1 MSTYMQYFFDHSG
14 QFLSVVAVAV
24 LWLGLAALGGAISGV
39 GRMRALD
46 PLVGWAWVG
55 FVFTAAGVF
64 LAIPFTYLAVVTAVI
79 AAGAG
84 FWVWRRDGGVVP
96 GVFLRMLV
104 LTIPL
109 LILVSAM
116 RASQW
121 DEFSDWMIIP
131 RYMLETDAF
140 PSKDNSYPNAVYTGY
155 PYSWHFVTYLASRIA
170 GGLLENA
177 GALVNVFL
185 LLMFGLV
192 VIQLI
197 SRGAE
202 RPELMERS
210 GWFAASLGA
219 AAMLLT
225 NPTFSQKIVLTSY
238 AETASAV
245 ATGAGVVLG
254 WLICEAL
261 VDNERRT
268 ARRYAWQMGAVL
280 ALLINLKQATM
291 VLVVLIVLA
300 ILFMAIRDRRIPV
313 VMFVKLL
320 PQIVLPAVILY
331 LVWRYHVLNELVAR
345 EIVIRPFDDWYIDL
359 IPHILMK
366 MGVALAKKGYYL
378 SLLIIAVGFGLRG
391 FFRAA
396 GPVDRFAAICAM
408 VILGYNTFLLFAYVT
423 TFGKFD
429 ALRVASFWR
438 YNMHLGPMLI
448 AFSAYGAAIVWRR
461 HLAARWNWQRAQWL
475 PIVLLLAAPFV
486 FAKKIRFD
494 TAPMTVHFR
503 AVGAALP
510 ALLTPADQY
519 FVSDPTGSGESAVI
533 LRYEL
538 DRGAKFGG
546 VVSAFD
552 PHRLKT
558 LERVLPNPKLN
569 AMIVFSMDKG
579 FAERIGRNFP
589 PGSTY
594 LVRRVGLGPWEDV
607 MSWPQ
612 PAVK

>member
-1 MSTYMQYFFDHSG
+1 M
-14 QFLSVVAVAV
+14 VAVAI
-24 LWLGLAALGGAISGV
+24 LWFGFTAIGSAVSGA
-39 GRMRALD
+39 GRVRALD
-46 PLVGWAWVG
+46 PLVGWAWIG
-55 FVFTAAGVF
+55 FVFTTVGVF
-64 LAIPFTYLAVVTAVI
+64 LATPFTYLAMVTAVI

-84 FWVWRRDGGVVP
+84 VWVWRRDGEVVP
-96 GVFLRMLV
+96 SMFLRMLV
-104 LTIPL
+104 LTIPFL
-109 LILVSAM
+109 LLVSAM

-140 PSKDNSYPNAVYTGY
+140 PSKDNPYPNAVFTGY

-177 GALVNVFL
+177 GALVNVLL

-192 VIQLI
+192 IIQLI
-197 SRGAE
+197 ARGAE
-202 RPELMERS
+202 RPELMK
-210 GWFAASLGA
+210 GPVWLAASLGA
-219 AAMLLT
+219 AAMLLA

-254 WLICEAL
+254 WLVCEAL
-261 VDNERRT
+261 VDDDRRA
-268 ARRYAWQMGAVL
+268 ARCYAWQMSAVL

-300 ILFMAIRDRRIPV
+300 TLFMAIRDRRIPL

-320 PQIVLPAVILY
+320 PQIVVPAATLY
-331 LVWRYHVLNELVAR
+331 LVWRYHVSSELVAR
-345 EIVIRPFDDWYIDL
+345 EISVRPFNDWYIEL

-378 SLLIIAVGFGLRG
+378 SLVIITVGFGLRG
-391 FFRAA
+391 FSRAMS
-396 GPVDRFAAICAM
+396 PMDRLAAICAM
-408 VILGYNTFLLFAYVT
+408 VFLGYNSFLLFAYVAA
-423 TFGKFD
+423 FGKFD
-429 ALRVASFWR
+429 AMRVASFWR

-448 AFSAYGAAIVWRR
+448 AFAAYGAAILWRQY
-461 HLAARWNWQRAQWL
+461 LAARWNWRRVKWL
-475 PIVLLLAAPFV
+475 PTILLLAAPFV
-486 FAKKIRFD
+486 FTKKIRFD
-494 TAPMTVHFR
+494 KAPMTVHFR
-503 AVGAALP
+503 TVGVALQ
-510 ALLTPADQY
+510 ALLTPADRY
-519 FVSDPTGSGESAVI
+519 FISDPTGSGESAVI

-538 DRGAKFGG
+538 DRGAKFAG

-552 PHRLKT
+552 SRGLKT
-558 LERVLPNPKLN
+558 LERILLNPELN
-569 AMIVFSMDKG
+569 AIIVFSMDKG
-579 FAERIGRNFP
+579 FAELLGRNFP

-594 LVRRVGLGPWEDV
+594 LLRREGLGSWRYV
-607 MSWPQ
+607 TSWPQ

>member
-14 QFLSVVAVAV
+14 QVLPVVAVAT
-24 LWLGLAALGGAISGV
+24 LWLGFAALGGAASGA

-46 PLVGWAWVG
+46 PLVGWAWTG
-55 FVFTAAGVF
+55 FVFTTAGVF
-64 LAIPFTYLAVVTAVI
+64 LATPFTYLAMVTAVM
-79 AAGAG
+79 AAGACV
-84 FWVWRRDGGVVP
+84 WVWRRDGGVVP
-96 GVFLRMLV
+96 SVFLRMLV
-104 LTIPL
+104 LTIPFL
-109 LILVSAM
+109 LLVSAM

-131 RYMLETDAF
+131 RYMLESDAF
-140 PSKDNSYPNAVYTGY
+140 PSKHNPYPNAVFTGY

-177 GALVNVFL
+177 GALANVLL

-197 SRGAE
+197 ARGAE

-210 GWFAASLGA
+210 GWFVAALGA

-261 VDNERRT
+261 VDDDRRV

-300 ILFMAIRDRRIPV
+300 TFFTAIRDRRVPLFT
-313 VMFVKLL
+313 FVKLL
-320 PQIVLPAVILY
+320 PQIILPAVILY
-331 LVWRYHVLNELVAR
+331 LVWRYHVLSELVAR
-345 EIVIRPFDDWYIDL
+345 EIVVRPFDDWYIDL

-429 ALRVASFWR
+429 AMRVASFWR

-579 FAERIGRNFP
+579 FAERLGRNFP

>member
-1 MSTYMQYFFDHSG
+1 MSTYVQYFFDHSG
-14 QFLSVVAVAV
+14 QVLPLFAVAV
-24 LWLGLAALGGAISGV
+24 LWLGFSVLGGAVSGV

-55 FVFTAAGVF
+55 FVFTGAGVF
-64 LAIPFTYLAVVTAVI
+64 LAIPFTYLAMVTAVI
-79 AAGAG
+79 TIGAG
-84 FWVWRRDGGVVP
+84 VWVWRRDGGVLP

-109 LILVSAM
+109 LLLVSAM

-121 DEFSDWMIIP
+121 DEFSDWIIIP

-140 PSKDNSYPNAVYTGY
+140 PSKENSYPNAVYTGY

-177 GALVNVFL
+177 GALANVFL

-202 RPELMERS
+202 RPELMERP
-210 GWFAASLGA
+210 GWLAASLGA
-219 AAMLLT
+219 AAMFLT

-261 VDNERRT
+261 VDDERRA
-268 ARRYAWQMGAVL
+268 ARRYAWQMGAAL

-291 VLVVLIVLA
+291 VLAVLIVLA
-300 ILFMAIRDRRIPV
+300 TMLMAIRDRRVPV
-313 VMFVKLL
+313 VAFVKLL
-320 PQIVLPAVILY
+320 PQIALPAVILY
-331 LVWRYHVLNELVAR
+331 LVWRYHVSSELVAR
-345 EIVIRPFDDWYIDL
+345 EIAVRPFYEWHIDF
-359 IPHILMK
+359 IPDIIMK
-366 MGVALAKKGYYL
+366 MGVVLAKKGYYFAL
-378 SLLIIAVGFGLRG
+378 AIIAVGLGLRG

-408 VILGYNTFLLFAYVT
+408 VILGYNTFLLFTYVAA
-423 TFGKFD
+423 FGKFD
-429 ALRVASFWR
+429 AMRVASYWR
-438 YNMHLGPMLI
+438 YNMHLGPTVI
-448 AFSAYGAAIVWRR
+448 AFVAYGAAILWRR
-461 HLAARWNWQRAQWL
+461 HLAAWWFWRRVRWL
-475 PIVLLLAAPFV
+475 PMVLFLAAPFV

-503 AVGAALP
+503 TVGAALP
-510 ALLTPADQY
+510 ALLAPEDSY
-519 FVSDPTGSGESAVI
+519 FVSDPNGSGESAVI

-546 VVSAFD
+546 VVSAFN
-552 PHRLKT
+552 PHRLKR
-558 LERVLPNPKLN
+558 LKSVLPKPELN
-569 AMIVFSMDKG
+569 AMVVFSVDKG
-579 FAERIGRNFP
+579 FNELLGRDFS
-589 PGSTY
+589 PGRTY
-594 LVRRVGLGPWEDV
+594 LLRRDGQGPWREV
-607 MSWPQ
+607 KSWLQ

>member
-14 QFLSVVAVAV
+14 QFLPVVAVAV
-24 LWLGLAALGGAISGV
+24 LWLGLAAIGGAISGV

-116 RASQW
+116 RASLW

-177 GALVNVFL
+177 GALANVFL

-225 NPTFSQKIVLTSY
+225 NPTLSQKIVLTSY

-261 VDNERRT
+261 VDNERRA

-291 VLVVLIVLA
+291 VLVVLVVLA
-300 ILFMAIRDRRIPV
+300 TLFMAIRDRRVPV
-313 VMFVKLL
+313 VAFVKLL
-320 PQIVLPAVILY
+320 PQIAVPAVSLY
-331 LVWRYHVLNELVAR
+331 LVWRFHVSSELVDR
-345 EIVIRPFDDWYIDL
+345 EIAIRPFDDWYIDL
-359 IPHILMK
+359 IPHIVMK
-366 MGVALAKKGYYL
+366 MGIVLAKKGYYFA
-378 SLLIIAVGFGLRG
+378 LLIIAVGFGLRG

-408 VILGYNTFLLFAYVT
+408 VILGYNTFLLFAYVAA
-423 TFGKFD
+423 FGKFD
-429 ALRVASFWR
+429 AMRVASYWR
-438 YNMHLGPMLI
+438 YNMHLGPTVI
-448 AFSAYGAAIVWRR
+448 AFAAYGAAIVWHR
-461 HLAARWNWQRAQWL
+461 HLAARWYWRRVRWL
-475 PIVLLLAAPFV
+475 PMILLLVAPFV

-503 AVGAALP
+503 TVGAALP
-510 ALLTPADQY
+510 ALLTPADEY
-519 FVSDPTGSGESAVI
+519 LVSDPTGSGESAVI

-538 DRGAKFGG
+538 GRGAKFGG

-552 PHRLKT
+552 PHRLKQMKSF
-558 LERVLPNPKLN
+558 LPNTELN
-569 AMIVFSMDKG
+569 AMVVFSMAKG
-579 FAERIGRNFP
+579 FSELFGRNFS
-589 PGSTY
+589 PGRTY
-594 LVRRVGLGPWEDV
+594 LVRRDGQGPWREV
-607 MSWPQ
+607 KSWPQ
-612 PAVK
+612 PTVK